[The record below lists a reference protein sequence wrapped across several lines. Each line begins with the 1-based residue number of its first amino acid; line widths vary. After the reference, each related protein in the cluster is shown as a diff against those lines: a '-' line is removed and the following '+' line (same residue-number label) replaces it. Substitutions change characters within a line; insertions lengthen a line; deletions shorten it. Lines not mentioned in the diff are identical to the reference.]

1 MSSYALQSSA
11 DVLRE
16 LGSRSEGLPEAEILK
31 RQTQYGFNE
40 LPEKKRSLVL
50 LFLRQ
55 FQDIL
60 VYILV
65 GALVLSL
72 LLPFLE
78 EGRPTVDSF
87 TDAFVIL
94 AILLLNAV
102 LGFVQEYRA
111 EQAVALLRT
120 LTGASSRVR
129 RAGQEAIIPSRE
141 LVSGDV
147 VILEAGDRI
156 AADGRI
162 VRASHFEI
170 DESSLTGESRPVLKQ
185 TEPLDRDVSL
195 AEQRNMAFSGTI
207 VTAGNAEMIVTAI
220 AAGTE
225 IGNIATLVSEVE
237 LPETPLQRKMRR
249 LSKMIGTIVLGLCIV
264 LVGIGL
270 LYGFTVQ
277 EIVLMGATLAVSA
290 VPEGLPAVI
299 TVCFAIGVRRMARRN
314 ALVRRLDALE
324 TLGSVNVICSD
335 KTGTITCNRM
345 TVVETWVHPAHQ
357 DGERLLALIASS
369 NNRAALPNVGDPTE
383 LALLRFGQERNVERL
398 LIDEEQ
404 VPFSAEAKYMQTRHG
419 ERIFLKGAPEKIL
432 ELTGNRAKEQVL
444 VENER
449 MAGRGLRVLA
459 AAVQGPGESVP
470 HVVGL
475 LGMEDPPREGVSKA
489 IAEAKLAGVRTTMI
503 TGDHAKTALAIA
515 RQVGIEG
522 EMLQG
527 KDIDTLSPDELVRRI
542 QSVSVFARVSPMHK
556 LSILEA
562 LKRHGCIVAMTGDG
576 VNDAPAI
583 KGAHVGIAMGRDGTQ
598 VAREAASIVLADD
611 DYATIVRAIR
621 EGRRIYD
628 NVRKFILFL
637 LRSNFDEILFIS
649 ATLLL
654 GFPLPYLPVHLLW
667 INLMTD
673 SLPALALGMEPE
685 EADIMRRPPRPAAE
699 HLLNGEWV
707 RLAVATLLSFLIA
720 FLYYFWLLRTGDPVE
735 EARSDV
741 VMLAIIFELFM
752 AFGSRSRHP
761 IWKIGFFGN
770 RWMLGAIALT
780 AALQVFVLYTPLGS
794 FLHLVPLTLLEWG
807 EILLLGSI
815 GFLVFEFWKFFSSRR
830 NT

>member
-299 TVCFAIGVRRMARRN
+299 TVCFAIGVRRMARRECARPQTRCLRDPWERQRN
-314 ALVRRLDALE
+314 LLRQNGNDYMQSDDSCGD
-324 TLGSVNVICSD
+324 LGSS
-335 KTGTITCNRM
+335 GTSGWR
-345 TVVETWVHPAHQ
+345 
-357 DGERLLALIASS
+357 
-369 NNRAALPNVGDPTE
+369 
-383 LALLRFGQERNVERL
+383 
-398 LIDEEQ
+398 
-404 VPFSAEAKYMQTRHG
+404 
-419 ERIFLKGAPEKIL
+419 
-432 ELTGNRAKEQVL
+432 
-444 VENER
+444 
-449 MAGRGLRVLA
+449 
-459 AAVQGPGESVP
+459 
-470 HVVGL
+470 
-475 LGMEDPPREGVSKA
+475 
-489 IAEAKLAGVRTTMI
+489 
-503 TGDHAKTALAIA
+503 AIA
-515 RQVGIEG
+515 R
-522 EMLQG
+522 
-527 KDIDTLSPDELVRRI
+527 T
-542 QSVSVFARVSPMHK
+542 H
-556 LSILEA
+556 
-562 LKRHGCIVAMTGDG
+562 C
-576 VNDAPAI
+576 
-583 KGAHVGIAMGRDGTQ
+583 
-598 VAREAASIVLADD
+598 
-611 DYATIVRAIR
+611 
-621 EGRRIYD
+621 
-628 NVRKFILFL
+628 LFQQP
-637 LRSNFDEILFIS
+637 RS
-649 ATLLL
+649 
-654 GFPLPYLPVHLLW
+654 
-667 INLMTD
+667 
-673 SLPALALGMEPE
+673 
-685 EADIMRRPPRPAAE
+685 
-699 HLLNGEWV
+699 
-707 RLAVATLLSFLIA
+707 
-720 FLYYFWLLRTGDPVE
+720 
-735 EARSDV
+735 
-741 VMLAIIFELFM
+741 
-752 AFGSRSRHP
+752 
-761 IWKIGFFGN
+761 
-770 RWMLGAIALT
+770 
-780 AALQVFVLYTPLGS
+780 
-794 FLHLVPLTLLEWG
+794 
-807 EILLLGSI
+807 
-815 GFLVFEFWKFFSSRR
+815 SSERG
-830 NT
+830 